1 MDLGFRELGAKNIY
15 TTLSCNLSNATT
27 ELYLNLQVNLLFQ
40 EHFHLIFGIFAFDV
54 QNSFGKKGAN
64 DIYSPPMSSIFP
76 PRRGRFKE
84 KLWKQMLIHSKLLLC
99 LYENEYLVCKSQE
112 FF

>member
-1 MDLGFRELGAKNIY
+1 MDLGFRELGAKCIY
-15 TTLSCNLSNATT
+15 TTLSCNLSNAT
-27 ELYLNLQVNLLFQ
+27 ELFLNLQVNLLFQ

-76 PRRGRFKE
+76 PRGRFKE
-84 KLWKQMLIHSKLLLC
+84 KTLEANAHTFKIAFMSL
-99 LYENEYLVCKSQE
+99 
-112 FF
+112 